1 MAIDREAQLLAAATA
16 AGMTRPRELANFM
29 AQVSHESNGLN
40 RLEES
45 FRYMRNIAQIPAQ
58 AAWRDGT
65 NALENARV
73 GALRGS
79 PEKLAELMYGG
90 QKGNEHAGDGYL
102 YRGRGYLPLTGKDNY
117 RAAGEALDLDLVKR
131 PELASDPGHAARIA
145 VWYWQ
150 KRVPEVARED
160 VKAATQAING
170 KFSGL
175 EDRRERFSSWEQ
187 RLNPVVMERLAKA
200 HHPSTELKE
209 ESASER
215 DTINAIEHAQDLVEA
230 GRRHRHHPHEHGH
243 PPSVA
248 PALHHPAHPDHTLFR
263 QAQHAVHRL
272 DAEHRREPDT
282 RSESLAAA
290 LTVAARHQGMHR
302 IDHVALSADA
312 TRTYAV
318 QGDLQS
324 PHKQVAEVH
333 TQHAIATPVEQ
344 STQELARHAA
354 QTEQTQQQT
363 QAQNQQTSHHAMQ
376 PTVPL

>member
-1 MAIDREAQLLAAATA
+1 MAIDRETQLLAAATA

-150 KRVPEVARED
+150 SRVPEVARED

-187 RLNPVVMERLAKA
+187 RLNPVVMQRLAKA
-200 HHPSTELKE
+200 HRPSAELKE

-243 PPSVA
+243 PPSVP

-282 RSESLAAA
+282 RSENLAAA

-312 TRTYAV
+312 TRTYAI

-333 TQHAIATPVEQ
+333 TQQAIATPVEQ
-344 STQELARHAA
+344 STQELARHAV
-354 QTEQTQQQT
+354 QTEHTQQQA
-363 QAQNQQTSHHAMQ
+363 QAQNQQAIHHATQ
-376 PTVPL
+376 PTVRL

>member
-90 QKGNEHAGDGYL
+90 QKGNEHVGDGYL

-117 RAAGEALDLDLVKR
+117 RAAGEALDLDLMKR

-145 VWYWQ
+145 VWYWES
-150 KRVPEVARED
+150 RVPEVARED

-175 EDRRERFSSWEQ
+175 EDRRGRFSSWEQ

-200 HHPSTELKE
+200 HRPGTELKE
-209 ESASER
+209 ESAAER
-215 DTINAIEHAQDLVEA
+215 DAVNAIEHAQDLVEA
-230 GRRHRHHPHEHGH
+230 GRRHRHHPQEHGH
-243 PPSVA
+243 PPGVA
-248 PALHHPAHPDHTLFR
+248 PSLHHPAHPDHSLFR
-263 QAQHAVHRL
+263 QA
-272 DAEHRREPDT
+272 
-282 RSESLAAA
+282 
-290 LTVAARHQGMHR
+290 
-302 IDHVALSADA
+302 
-312 TRTYAV
+312 
-318 QGDLQS
+318 
-324 PHKQVAEVH
+324 QVAEVH
-333 TQHAIATPVEQ
+333 TQQAIATPVEQ

-354 QTEQTQQQT
+354 QTEHTQQQT
-363 QAQNQQTSHHAMQ
+363 QAQIQQASHHATQ

>member
-45 FRYMRNIAQIPAQ
+45 FRYTRNISQIPAQ
-58 AAWRDGT
+58 SAWRDGT
-65 NALENARV
+65 NALETARV
-73 GALRGS
+73 GALRGN

-90 QKGNEHAGDGYL
+90 QKGNEHPGDGYL

-131 PELASDPGHAARIA
+131 PELAAEPGHAARIA

-150 KRVPEVARED
+150 SRVPEMARED
-160 VKAATQAING
+160 VKAATHAVNG
-170 KFSGL
+170 KYHGL
-175 EDRRERFSSWEQ
+175 DDRRERFASWES
-187 RLNPVVMERLAKA
+187 RLSPQVMERLTKA
-200 HHPSTELKE
+200 HRHPVPEIKE
-209 ESASER
+209 ESAAER
-215 DTINAIEHAQDLVEA
+215 DTINAIEHAQDLIEA
-230 GRRHRHHPHEHGH
+230 GRRHGHRPHGPGH
-243 PPSVA
+243 PPA
-248 PALHHPAHPDHTLFR
+248 PAYPLNHASHPDHALFR

-282 RSESLAAA
+282 RSDNLAAA

-312 TRTYAV
+312 THTYAV
-318 QGDLQS
+318 QGDIHS

-333 TQHAIATPVEQ
+333 TQQAIATPVEQ
-344 STQELARHAA
+344 STQDLARHAA
-354 QTEQTQQQT
+354 QATEHAQQQN
-363 QAQNQQTSHHAMQ
+363 QNQQASHHASQ